1 MCVCLGTYT
10 ITDPICSLCRVFHE
24 MQTDT
29 ATAVVITMVATV
41 VGVVVHAAKV
51 RNYSVLSLPCISYLS
66 PTDDILNGI
75 YIPSSIF
82 IYFLIHINCIHLLF
96 FFPPL
101 HFSQNKKFHLP
112 AFSSSASLAVCS
124 SLEYLFSLPF
134 TLFVP
139 QLVLCVD
146 MCIYVKH
153 MDEYNFS

>member
-82 IYFLIHINCIHLLF
+82 IYFFIHINCIHLLF
-96 FFPPL
+96 FSPL
-101 HFSQNKKFHLP
+101 CISHKIKNFTYPLSLLLH
-112 AFSSSASLAVCS
+112 LAVCS
-124 SLEYLFSLPF
+124 SLEYVFF
-134 TLFVP
+134 TFYIICSTT
-139 QLVLCVD
+139 CV
-146 MCIYVKH
+146 MC
-153 MDEYNFS
+153 